1 MRVRVGVRPVVGVT
15 VGVGVGVRIRA
26 YVLP

>member
-1 MRVRVGVRPVVGVT
+1 LRVRVGVRPVVGVT